1 MKHPNIISGFCLVSL
16 LTLFSACSSLQKGSV
31 IVAQNKFAD
40 GKYESALDYL
50 SRGEGYRWLLVRLPD
65 NREFCINL
73 ELARNNAQMAI
84 VGKQA
89 ADLPL
94 FSIETDDCPRDYA
107 AMSAKGVTF
116 EAVPEVQP
124 FGTGAMLKD
133 LYGNK
138 IYLNQDPSGKVV
150 HSLIRGHR
158 PINSQ

>member
-1 MKHPNIISGFCLVSL
+1 MKHVPLFKL
-16 LTLFSACSSLQKGSV
+16 LTLDQNEALAFYVDKLGFE
-31 IVAQNKFAD
+31 VAEDNRMGD
-40 GKYESALDYL
+40 
-50 SRGEGYRWLLVRLPD
+50 YRWLLVRLPD

-73 ELARNNAQMAI
+73 ELARNDAQMAI

-94 FSIETDDCPRDYA
+94 FSIQTDDCQRDYA

-138 IYLNQDPSGKVV
+138 IYLNQDPS
-150 HSLIRGHR
+150 R
-158 PINSQ
+158 